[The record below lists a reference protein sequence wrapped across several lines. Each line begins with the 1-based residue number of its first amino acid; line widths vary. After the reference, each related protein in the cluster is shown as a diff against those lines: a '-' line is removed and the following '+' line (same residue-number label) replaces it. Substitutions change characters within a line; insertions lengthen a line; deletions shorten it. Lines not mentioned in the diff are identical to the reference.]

1 MDRDT
6 IRIGEVVSIDPVACT
21 CRVVFDDDDSLN
33 SYDLPVM
40 QRCTY
45 DNHDYQLP
53 DIGEDVVVAFRR
65 GGEEDGIVLGSFYA
79 GEITPPESSP
89 EKRTVVFKDGTR
101 FSYDREAH
109 ELTMTIEGTEIVYNR
124 RTGTITVPETITV
137 NCTDAVVNA
146 SSSLTINS
154 PTSTFTGD
162 VIIQKTLSVTGLITG
177 AGGFTVS
184 GGSGV
189 KATGNIELIGSMNA
203 SQDVVAGGISVM
215 SHTHTAP
222 HGETSG
228 PH

>member
-1 MDRDT
+1 METDT

-89 EKRTVVFKDGTR
+89 EKRTVR
-101 FSYDREAH
+101 
-109 ELTMTIEGTEIVYNR
+109 
-124 RTGTITVPETITV
+124 
-137 NCTDAVVNA
+137 
-146 SSSLTINS
+146 
-154 PTSTFTGD
+154 
-162 VIIQKTLSVTGLITG
+162 
-177 AGGFTVS
+177 
-184 GGSGV
+184 
-189 KATGNIELIGSMNA
+189 
-203 SQDVVAGGISVM
+203 
-215 SHTHTAP
+215 
-222 HGETSG
+222 
-228 PH
+228 

>member
-1 MDRDT
+1 
-6 IRIGEVVSIDPVACT
+6 
-21 CRVVFDDDDSLN
+21 
-33 SYDLPVM
+33 
-40 QRCTY
+40 
-45 DNHDYQLP
+45 
-53 DIGEDVVVAFRR
+53 
-65 GGEEDGIVLGSFYA
+65 
-79 GEITPPESSP
+79 
-89 EKRTVVFKDGTR
+89 
-101 FSYDREAH
+101 
-109 ELTMTIEGTEIVYNR
+109 MTIEGTEIVYNR
-124 RTGTITVPETITV
+124 RTGTITVPEMVTV

-146 SSSLTINS
+146 SSSLTVNS

-189 KATGNIELIGSMNA
+189 KATGDIELIGSMNA